1 MWIWGKSR
9 EIPDRVGEFDPDA
22 ILEEAE
28 GRPFIIEYLFT
39 AMGSDNLRALY
50 FRPRYESMDY
60 DFYVLTVG
68 STGSYGE
75 DVPFYEDDQGVVHND
90 GFIQDYNEVWKR
102 IENENGVTVQDTSG
116 FDPME
121 RLSLELFGYNN
132 LDHYGDHYF
141 NTPVLITFATEPKP
155 YASINR
161 WYLPKHLG

>member
-22 ILEEAE
+22 IIAEAE

-39 AMGSDNLRALY
+39 AAGRDNLHALY
-50 FRPRYESMDY
+50 FRPRYESTDY
-60 DFYVLTVG
+60 DVYVLTVD

-75 DVPFYEDDQGVVHND
+75 DVPFYEDDQGVVRND

-102 IENENGVTVQDTSG
+102 IENEEGLTTNTNGSE
-116 FDPME
+116 E
-121 RLSLELFGYNN
+121 RLTELLFAYNN
-132 LDHYGDHYF
+132 LDHYGEHYY

>member
-22 ILEEAE
+22 IYDEAE
-28 GRPFIIEYLFT
+28 GRPFIIEYLYT
-39 AMGSDNLRALY
+39 ATGSDNLHALY
-50 FRPRYESMDY
+50 LRPRYDRTY
-60 DFYVLTVG
+60 DVYGLSLD

-75 DVPFYEDDQGVVHND
+75 DIPFHEDDQGVVHNN

-102 IENENGVTVQDTSG
+102 IENEEGLTISTNASE
-116 FDPME
+116 E
-121 RLSLELFGYNN
+121 RLIELLFAYNN
-132 LDHYGDHYF
+132 LDHYGYQYY
-141 NTPVLITFATEPKP
+141 NTPLLVTFATEPKP